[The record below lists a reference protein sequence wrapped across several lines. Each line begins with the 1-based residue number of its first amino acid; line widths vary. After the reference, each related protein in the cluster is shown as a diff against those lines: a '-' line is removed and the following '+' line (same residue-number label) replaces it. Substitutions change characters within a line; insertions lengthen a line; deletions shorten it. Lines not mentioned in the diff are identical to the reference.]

1 MIILAFAIFS
11 LENIKNKVTHY
22 LKCFYPGQQ
31 KKIAG
36 QNLLFGKNITNLRF
50 SQYEHIVRPR
60 LLEKAFYKCMN
71 IIGFIWGSY
80 KDPK

>member
-1 MIILAFAIFS
+1 MIFLPRAA
-11 LENIKNKVTHY
+11 
-22 LKCFYPGQQ
+22 

-50 SQYEHIVRPR
+50 SQYEHILRPG
-60 LLEKAFYKCMN
+60 LLEKAFYKCIN

-80 KDPK
+80 KDPKSKIGHNKWR